1 MARVKSGRQVVKY
14 LPWIVSIYLHI
25 AVMPIEGLLSSNC
38 DVNVFGLK
46 VSTYCN
52 LLEKI
57 FLSQFRDALKQSLPL
72 SSPRAMRQIEVKYSW
87 FTASNEG
94 SRRFHIN
101 GDRPN
106 YGLLLV
112 ERADTKVLMKGQ
124 VVWLAYHSVPEC
136 GFEGLKTYQA
146 PAHIWVM
153 DVIIIDI

>member
-25 AVMPIEGLLSSNC
+25 AVMPIEGLLPSNC

-72 SSPRAMRQIEVKYSW
+72 SSPRAMRQIEVKY
-87 FTASNEG
+87 
-94 SRRFHIN
+94 
-101 GDRPN
+101 
-106 YGLLLV
+106 V
-112 ERADTKVLMKGQ
+112 ELQTKVREDFTLMETDQ
-124 VVWLAYHSVPEC
+124 TMAFSWLKELTQRS
-136 GFEGLKTYQA
+136 
-146 PAHIWVM
+146 
-153 DVIIIDI
+153 

>member
-25 AVMPIEGLLSSNC
+25 AVMPIEGLLPSNC

-72 SSPRAMRQIEVKYSW
+72 SSPRAMRQIEVKY
-87 FTASNEG
+87 
-94 SRRFHIN
+94 
-101 GDRPN
+101 
-106 YGLLLV
+106 L
-112 ERADTKVLMKGQ
+112 
-124 VVWLAYHSVPEC
+124 
-136 GFEGLKTYQA
+136 
-146 PAHIWVM
+146 
-153 DVIIIDI
+153 